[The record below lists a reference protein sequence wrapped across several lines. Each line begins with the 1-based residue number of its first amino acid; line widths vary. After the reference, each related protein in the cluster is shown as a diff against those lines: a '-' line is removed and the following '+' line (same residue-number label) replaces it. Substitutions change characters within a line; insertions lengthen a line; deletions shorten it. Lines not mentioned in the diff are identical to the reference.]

1 MKKIF
6 LMLAALASLAVSAQ
20 KNEVKL
26 LIRSDDIGSFH
37 AANIACIDAYKNG
50 IGYSTEIMACCSWF
64 PEAVQ
69 MLNENPG
76 LDVGVHLMITSEW
89 ETCKW
94 MPLTKAPSITD
105 ENGYFYPFIW
115 PIEGRPGIAI
125 REHNWKLEEIEA
137 EFRAQIELVKKHL
150 PHVSHA
156 SAHMGCDNWD
166 PEVTNMV
173 ARLMKEYGIF
183 IDMPEEVKPFPQ
195 FQKEGMTD
203 QQRID
208 AFAKAIENLKPGTYR
223 FIEHPGLDVAEMEV
237 STSPGK
243 GETAKQRQLVTDMF
257 TSPKVKEA
265 VKKNNVKLI
274 NHKDLK

>member
-6 LMLAALASLAVSAQ
+6 LIMAALASLAVSAQ
-20 KNEVKL
+20 KDEVRL
-26 LIRSDDIGSFH
+26 LVRSDDIGSFH
-37 AANIACIDAYKNG
+37 AANIACIEAYKNG
-50 IGYSTEIMACCSWF
+50 IAYSTEIMACCPWF

-94 MPLTKAPSITD
+94 KPLTKAPSITD

-125 REHNWKLEEIEA
+125 REHDWKLEEIEA
-137 EFRAQIELVKKHL
+137 EFHAQIELVKKHL

-166 PEVTNMV
+166 SEVANMV
-173 ARLMKEYGIF
+173 GRLMKEYGLI
-183 IDMPEEVKPFPQ
+183 INLPEEVKPFPQ
-195 FQKEGMTD
+195 FQEEGMSNE
-203 QQRID
+203 QVIN
-208 AFAKAIENLKPGTYR
+208 AFAKAIENLNPGTYL

-257 TSPKVKEA
+257 TSSKVKEA